1 MCSVIQ
7 SDVPRRSID
16 KDMHC
21 ERIGQMG
28 ARKYLRKSCY
38 HRIECS
44 VTNSLAALMR
54 KWYLN
59 NSFQPYIYS
68 LKTLRRCWGRSWCD
82 KDQDQQSNLRVEGR
96 DERKKIVKNR
106 REVLRERDRGIKK
119 RIIYKNWSPRIV
131 LMTIFLDKTSLFLL
145 YRHLDPL

>member
-44 VTNSLAALMR
+44 VANSLAALMR

-119 RIIYKNWSPRIV
+119 RRTVATRTGLVINFDYIQELISSNCV
-131 LMTIFLDKTSLFLL
+131 DDDFLK
-145 YRHLDPL
+145 

>member
-119 RIIYKNWSPRIV
+119 RRTVATRTGLVINFDYIQELISSNCV
-131 LMTIFLDKTSLFLL
+131 DDDFLK
-145 YRHLDPL
+145 

>member
-1 MCSVIQ
+1 MCFVIQ

-44 VTNSLAALMR
+44 VANSLTALMR

-119 RIIYKNWSPRIV
+119 RRTVATRTGLVINFDYIQELISSNCV
-131 LMTIFLDKTSLFLL
+131 DDNFLK
-145 YRHLDPL
+145 